1 MLSIIRNGGLKV
13 DMIYELTK
21 FNCKP
26 GAHFLLAEIDSKIGI
41 NIRDN
46 NFGKLE
52 GYWLSEHG
60 ILNQVIVLRSFNDLS
75 HYNSLSDKL
84 SRNPRWYQEYLKS
97 VDDLIVGTERSL
109 LKAFLPFKAPESGG
123 NIYEY
128 RCYTTKNGKAE
139 PWSKLFSAAMPIR
152 KKYGSP
158 ICAWITE
165 FGNSNEVSHL
175 WCFKSLEERLAS
187 RALAAA
193 DKEWQKFARNGGKLL
208 CSMSSS
214 VIIPHTQSPLK

>member
-1 MLSIIRNGGLKV
+1 
-13 DMIYELTK
+13 MIYELVK

-26 GAHFLLAEIDSKIGI
+26 GSQILLADIDSKIGTD
-41 NIRDN
+41 IRGD

-60 ILNQVIVLRSFNDLS
+60 VLNQVLVLRSFRNVGDCDALS
-75 HYNSLSDKL
+75 NQLDK
-84 SRNPRWYQEYLKS
+84 NPRWSQEYRKS
-97 VDDLIVGTERSL
+97 VEELIVGTERSL
-109 LKAFLPFKAPESGG
+109 LEAFLPFKAPESGG

-128 RCYTTKNGKAE
+128 RCYTTKNGKADA
-139 PWSKLFSAAMPIR
+139 WSKLFVDAMPVR

-158 ICAWITE
+158 ICAWITK
-165 FGNSNEVSHL
+165 FGNANEVSHL

-193 DKEWQKFARNGGKLL
+193 DKAWQNFAKNGGELL
-208 CSMSSS
+208 CNMSSS
-214 VIIPHTQSPLK
+214 VMIPYHHSPLQ

>member
-1 MLSIIRNGGLKV
+1 
-13 DMIYELTK
+13 MIYELVK

-26 GAHFLLAEIDSKIGI
+26 GRHLLLAEIDSKIGTD
-41 NIRDN
+41 IRGDK
-46 NFGKLE
+46 FGKLE

-60 ILNQVIVLRSFNDLS
+60 LLNQIVVLRSYKNLGDVDT
-75 HYNSLSDKL
+75 LSDKL
-84 SRNPRWYQEYLKS
+84 NRNPRWSKEYIKS
-97 VDDLIVGTERSL
+97 IDELIVGTERSL
-109 LKAFLPFKAPESGG
+109 LQAFLPFKAPDSTG

-139 PWSKLFSAAMPIR
+139 AWSKMFIDAMPIR

-158 ICAWITE
+158 ICAWITK
-165 FGNSNEVSHL
+165 FGNCNEVSHL

-193 DKEWQKFARNGGKLL
+193 DKAWQNFAKNGGELL

-214 VIIPHTQSPLK
+214 VMIPHPHSPLK